1 MYNDKG
7 IQFFSGESHKNSGIV
22 RLMSDG
28 SSIRVTAYKNGY
40 LPYSSII
47 TALDQIEITLNETRS
62 TAKIKMVP
70 IAIGKSFSLRNVLFD
85 LDKSSLL
92 PESEKELGYLLV
104 TLKDNPR
111 LRATIIGHTDNQGS
125 RIYNQELSE
134 DRAHSVLNWL
144 VENGIDAS
152 RLSFEG
158 RGMDQPIADND
169 TEWGRGLNRR
179 TEILLR

>member
-1 MYNDKG
+1 MG
-7 IQFFSGESHKNSGIV
+7 ICPIQV
-22 RLMSDG
+22 
-28 SSIRVTAYKNGY
+28 
-40 LPYSSII
+40 I

-125 RIYNQELSE
+125 KFTIKN
-134 DRAHSVLNWL
+134 
-144 VENGIDAS
+144 
-152 RLSFEG
+152 
-158 RGMDQPIADND
+158 
-169 TEWGRGLNRR
+169 
-179 TEILLR
+179 